1 MDAAWYTVQSKRYSE
16 RRVID
21 YLAARAIPTFF
32 PFVEVVRRRNG
43 TRRIGLEPMFPGYV
57 FVQLEPFDR
66 SRRCWDSVRWSP
78 GVHRILG
85 TEYEPVAVPENAIS
99 AIRDRTRELGFVR
112 PGLRFGTGDRV
123 RFRSGPL
130 DGLEAILDRPASR
143 SGRVHVLLALLG
155 NTLRVEADELDL
167 ELA

>member
-1 MDAAWYTVQSKRYSE
+1 MDVAWYTVQSKRHNE
-16 RRVID
+16 RRVVD
-21 YLAARAIPTFF
+21 YLATRAIPTFF
-32 PFVEVVRRRNG
+32 PLVEVVRRRNG
-43 TRRIGLEPMFPGYV
+43 TRRMGLEPLFPGYI

-66 SRRCWDSVRWSP
+66 SRRCWDTVRWSP

-85 TEYEPVAVPENAIS
+85 TEYEPVAVPENAIL

-130 DGLEAILDRPASR
+130 
-143 SGRVHVLLALLG
+143 ALLQPAEDAQ
-155 NTLRVEADELDL
+155 R
-167 ELA
+167 